1 MSVKVNSIADLDAIK
16 KAYQEQLGKY
26 KHQVLVCAGAGCVSS
41 NCFAVRDAVIDELDK
56 LGIADETKVYE
67 TGCMGTCSVG
77 PVILILPERI
87 FYVNLDTE
95 NVREVLRAHL
105 VEGKIL
111 EKYTFFDVAETAI
124 SPRST
129 ISTFSVTRSA

>member
-41 NCFAVRDAVIDELDK
+41 NCFAVRDAVIDELGK
-56 LGIADETKVYE
+56 LGIAEETKVYE

-77 PVILILPERI
+77 PVILILPSAFSMSTLTRKTCAKCCARI
-87 FYVNLDTE
+87 W
-95 NVREVLRAHL
+95 
-105 VEGKIL
+105 
-111 EKYTFFDVAETAI
+111 
-124 SPRST
+124 
-129 ISTFSVTRSA
+129 